1 MWVGGGVFHNWPV
14 TETIAGLGVSPL
26 ELGYVVA
33 AVVLVGARWAPGR
46 IRRVV
51 RVAGVAGVVVLG
63 AAVVVAGARWPLV
76 PALAGGGVAVAFAVP
91 GMVRWWAGRPE
102 RRAPWWLAVPG
113 AALCA
118 GLIVAGLVA
127 AWALPRP
134 VFPEPSGRY
143 AVGTTVVQWSDSAR
157 PEEATADPGDRRTVV
172 VQLWYPAQES
182 PAEAARARYLGR
194 TEREARLVAR
204 GVADHLGV
212 PGFLLD
218 EVPRARTHAVPGAAV
233 AAGGERFPLVLFSPG
248 LGGVRTQNTAW
259 AEELASRGYVV
270 AAVDHPYDSAA
281 VVLADGRV
289 IRTRL
294 RATGDPEE
302 DRRRAE
308 GWTRIRAADLG
319 FVLTRLGGL
328 DRGEPPGALAGRL
341 DTGRAAVAGHSLGGA
356 AALLAARTDA
366 RFAAVVNLDGFPW
379 DPEPGPFRQ
388 PALALTHPVQEGEN
402 PDYIPRL
409 TRVLT
414 LSRAA
419 AYRVTV
425 PGSAHLTFTDAP
437 LYLPPLPALVGSPG
451 RTAGPRM
458 TAGATAEFLDATL
471 RGGRG
476 DLAARL
482 AAYGEVTVHR
492 PAGAGG

>member
-46 IRRVV
+46 IRRAV

-63 AAVVVAGARWPLV
+63 AAVVVAGVRWPLV
-76 PALAGGGVAVAFAVP
+76 PALAGGGAAVAFAVP

-118 GLIVAGLVA
+118 GLIVAGLVV

-143 AVGTTVVQWSDSAR
+143 AVGTTVVQWTDSAR

-212 PGFLLD
+212 PGLLLD

-302 DRRRAE
+302 
-308 GWTRIRAADLG
+308 
-319 FVLTRLGGL
+319 
-328 DRGEPPGALAGRL
+328 
-341 DTGRAAVAGHSLGGA
+341 
-356 AALLAARTDA
+356 TDA